1 MPLTVRLI
9 GTSRTDEPHLVHQSG
24 HALTQPADEQ
34 PVGIMVEQRREGH
47 R

>member
-9 GTSRTDEPHLVHQSG
+9 STSQADEPHPLQQSG
-24 HALTQPADEQ
+24 HALTQPAYEQ
-34 PVGIMVEQRREGH
+34 PVGIMVEERREGH